1 MIQESLKT
9 SMFAGTIY
17 SSGSTTSGN
26 TIQLSTIQI
35 SRLIMIGYSNFQKM
49 DWSITNSSISQLQKL
64 ILKRTKALL
73 RMVMANPLQ
82 TFTPMVLSLTST
94 WVHMKLINFEM
105 LHVLPQMVR
114 SSLCLLCVVL
124 HFLNMDQTLQ
134 SMHFQHSFL
143 LGEVVL
149 MNQDN
154 IRCLRRIGQTISFNF
169 VVDDSLDIHGSD
181 TGHSILLCDMR
192 QRKLQGGIRLSSRA
206 KIPSH

>member
-73 RMVMANPLQ
+73 RIVMANLLQ
-82 TFTPMVLSLTST
+82 TFTLMVLSLTST

-114 SSLCLLCVVL
+114 SSLCLLYVVL

-134 SMHFQHSFL
+134 SMHF
-143 LGEVVL
+143 
-149 MNQDN
+149 
-154 IRCLRRIGQTISFNF
+154 
-169 VVDDSLDIHGSD
+169 
-181 TGHSILLCDMR
+181 
-192 QRKLQGGIRLSSRA
+192 
-206 KIPSH
+206 